1 MAIKLFIYT
10 KNGVQSHDSP
20 HLPKYMR
27 IFLHKNCFCVKFP
40 IYGIEILV
48 IMLEKLKEQEARLVK
63 EQQSQLHEG
72 KIKLSP
78 KIDIEECL
86 RNGYITADDYRK
98 SHQ

>member
-1 MAIKLFIYT
+1 MDK
-10 KNGVQSHDSP
+10 
-20 HLPKYMR
+20 
-27 IFLHKNCFCVKFP
+27 
-40 IYGIEILV
+40 
-48 IMLEKLKEQEARLVK
+48 MLEKLKEQEARLVK

-86 RNGYITADDYRK
+86 RNGGITADDYRK